1 MIFFTGFIGTVY
13 FYRIALNGIVT
24 VFAIL
29 GTEAFLFW
37 SPRAQQFNT
46 KFNLY
51 TRRNPAA
58 EQTSVQPS
66 DGSTGDLTNF
76 NNTLITKLY
85 VHGYGVAPANSLSSD
100 SMKNEWLN
108 AGDYN
113 VFIVDWSEGNH
124 TKANIPTVAQAIT
137 KLITELQS
145 KSGLDLDKVHIV
157 GHSLGAHIAG
167 LTGKAFNGRI
177 GRISGLD
184 PAGPGFNGKP
194 TSDKL
199 SPSDAQFVDAI
210 HTDAVPLIGLGIN
223 ENSGHI
229 DFYPNG
235 GNLHQPGC
243 FINRVTEVVD
253 NGRIKEGLFTA
264 VACNHFRSVDLFV
277 ASINPNNPKGVA
289 TQCSNFVSYLAGG
302 CNVDAM
308 DNNVAHAILGEQALL
323 SKPYEKSTIGH
334 KYYLTTTLSYP
345 FFRG

>member
-1 MIFFTGFIGTVY
+1 MVQVY
-13 FYRIALNGIVT
+13 RNVQVT
-24 VFAIL
+24 VFGIL

-37 SPRAQQFNT
+37 SPRAQHFNT

-58 EQTSVQPS
+58 EQTSVQPR
-66 DGSTGDLTNF
+66 DGIDELTNF

-113 VFIVDWSEGNH
+113 VAGNH
-124 TKANIPTVAQAIT
+124 ALSYEQTKANIPTVAQAIT

-145 KSGLDLDKVHIV
+145 NSGLDLDKVHIV

-253 NGRIKEGLFTA
+253 NGLFTA

-302 CNVDAM
+302 CKVDTM
-308 DNNVAHAILGEQALL
+308 DNNVAHAIIGEQAVL
-323 SKPYEKSTIGH
+323 SKPYEKSTIVSFIQLMSDYW
-334 KYYLTTTLSYP
+334 KQCDNN
-345 FFRG
+345 

>member
-1 MIFFTGFIGTVY
+1 MLIKL
-13 FYRIALNGIVT
+13 AIVT
-24 VFAIL
+24 VFGIL
-29 GTEAFLFW
+29 GTDAFLFW

-58 EQTSVQPS
+58 EQTSVQPR
-66 DGSTGDLTNF
+66 DDTDELTNF

-124 TKANIPTVAQAIT
+124 A
-137 KLITELQS
+137 LSYEQS

-157 GHSLGAHIAG
+157 GHSLGAHISG
-167 LTGKAFNGRI
+167 LTGKAFNGQI
-177 GRISGLD
+177 GRITGLD

-253 NGRIKEGLFTA
+253 NGLFTA

-289 TQCSNFVSYLAGG
+289 TQCPNFVSYLAGG
-302 CNVDAM
+302 CNVDTM
-308 DNNVAHAILGEQALL
+308 DNNVSHAILGEQAVL